1 MKKFCTVL
9 LMLGFVLVT
18 FTGCGQEPEK
28 ENDQADLTKVT
39 VMLDWTTNT
48 NHTGL
53 YVAKDKG
60 YYKEQ
65 GLDVEILQSGE
76 PGPAQLVAAGKIDF
90 GISYQEGVTNA
101 RSSDMPLVS
110 LAAVIQH
117 NTSGFASLKEANITR
132 PKDLEG
138 KRYGGWGSE
147 PEIAMITSMMSK
159 DGADAEKVEIID
171 IGDVNFFSVIGRDVD
186 FTWIFYGW
194 DGIQAE
200 LKDIP
205 LNIMMLKDF
214 DESLDYYTPVIIC
227 NEQLIADKPE
237 LVKKFM
243 AATSKGYEDCITNPE
258 EAADILL
265 QNAPELD
272 EKLVQASQKWLSDQ
286 YQADAAQWG
295 WQKREVW
302 ERYAKWMVDY
312 KLLPEMIDVDKAF
325 TNEFLPKK

>member
-138 KRYGGWGSE
+138 KRYGG
-147 PEIAMITSMMSK
+147 
-159 DGADAEKVEIID
+159 
-171 IGDVNFFSVIGRDVD
+171 FLFSNR
-186 FTWIFYGW
+186 
-194 DGIQAE
+194 
-200 LKDIP
+200 
-205 LNIMMLKDF
+205 
-214 DESLDYYTPVIIC
+214 
-227 NEQLIADKPE
+227 
-237 LVKKFM
+237 
-243 AATSKGYEDCITNPE
+243 
-258 EAADILL
+258 
-265 QNAPELD
+265 
-272 EKLVQASQKWLSDQ
+272 
-286 YQADAAQWG
+286 
-295 WQKREVW
+295 
-302 ERYAKWMVDY
+302 
-312 KLLPEMIDVDKAF
+312 
-325 TNEFLPKK
+325 